1 MRKQLFRYWYTLR
14 YLTLEQVFFQVWY
27 RVKRKLPR
35 KPYLQ
40 YTLVKTK
47 TIACRNYDLVVSA
60 NKYKGNNT
68 FTFLNITHSFGP
80 TIDWKIQQYGKLWNY
95 NLQYFDYVLDDS
107 IDAVH
112 SQALMNEYATLINN
126 GSIALEP
133 YPTSLRLV
141 NWIIYCG
148 KHQFHSVVVD
158 QSIKKQIA
166 FLEDHIE
173 YHIQANHL
181 LENYVALVISFCYL
195 NDANKLSTYY
205 RHLEK
210 QVAAQVL
217 ADGGHYECSPMY
229 HCIILSKLLLVID
242 ILELHPSHN
251 IDIVFLKE
259 RAAIML
265 GWINRFSFSDGS
277 IAHFND
283 SVDGISVPI
292 SVLKEAGKKIGI
304 KPRSV
309 VLSASG
315 FRKFEYPHF
324 ELLVDVGAIMPTYQ
338 PGHAH
343 SDMLSFCLSAFDKPI
358 VVDTGVSTYESNV
371 LRFEERSTPAHNTVH
386 VNEDNQSDVWSSF
399 RVGKRAAI
407 SIIEDE
413 PDKVTAKH
421 DGYLRKYGVAH
432 QRTFYCTSDAIQIA
446 DSLIGNRKSFS
457 HALASFHLHPSID
470 AFIDGHTV
478 KVASAAVQFK
488 FEGAVEVTLSS
499 YSYAAGFNL
508 RKTAK
513 RIDVRFSQSLATS
526 ILLN

>member
-1 MRKQLFRYWYTLR
+1 MNQRLLRYWYTLR
-14 YLTLEQVFFQVWY
+14 HLTLQQFFYQVWY
-27 RVKRKLPR
+27 RIKSKLP
-35 KPYLQ
+35 PQQ
-40 YTLVKTK
+40 YEQYASFQTSTVVCQL
-47 TIACRNYDLVVSA
+47 DHLVVSQQ
-60 NKYKGNNT
+60 KYLGQHS
-68 FTFLNITHSFGP
+68 FSFLNITHSFSS

-95 NLQYFDYVLDDS
+95 NLQYFDFILDAS
-107 IDAVH
+107 IDAA
-112 SQALMNEYATLINN
+112 SIQALLDDYAKQVNAGRIV
-126 GSIALEP
+126 LEP
-133 YPTSLRLV
+133 YPVSLRLV

-148 KHQFHSVVVD
+148 KHSFHSDAVER
-158 QSIKKQIA
+158 SIKKQIA
-166 FLEDHIE
+166 FLEDHLE

-195 NDANKLSTYY
+195 RDTKRLSLYY
-205 RHLEK
+205 HTLESEVN
-210 QVAAQVL
+210 QQVL
-217 ADGGHYECSPMY
+217 PDGGHYECSPMY
-229 HCIILSKLLLVID
+229 HSIVLSKVLLVIG
-242 ILELHPSHN
+242 ILEANCFHG
-251 IDIVFLKE
+251 IDTTAMKAK
-259 RAAIML
+259 AALML
-265 GWINRFSFSDGS
+265 GWLERFSFGE
-277 IAHFND
+277 AGFAQVND
-283 SVDGISVPI
+283 SAAGITVSVNTLFE
-292 SVLKEAGKKIGI
+292 VGKTLGI
-304 KPRSV
+304 APAAVS
-309 VLSASG
+309 LSASG
-315 FRKFEYPHF
+315 YRKFEQPHF
-324 ELLVDVGAIMPTYQ
+324 ELLVDVGAITPSFQ

-343 SDMLSFCLSAFDKPI
+343 SDMLSFCLHAYGRPI
-358 VVDTGVSTYESNV
+358 VVDTGVSTYDNNTI
-371 LRFEERSTPAHNTVH
+371 RHYERSTAAHNTVH
-386 VNEDNQSDVWSSF
+386 INGANQSDVWSSF

-407 SIIEDE
+407 LIIEDE